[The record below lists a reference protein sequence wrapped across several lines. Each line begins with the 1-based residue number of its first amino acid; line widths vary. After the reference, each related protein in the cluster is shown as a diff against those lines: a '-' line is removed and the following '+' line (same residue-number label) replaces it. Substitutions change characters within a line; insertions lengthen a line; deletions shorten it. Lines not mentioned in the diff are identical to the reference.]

1 MRRLKLL
8 SAITALF
15 GFACGGV
22 LIYPNPLF
30 AHTISHGA
38 FTVRSD
44 RPIDA
49 SIAIALDEAEKRIRK
64 SELYDPDAQFRIFIC
79 NEPWRLWLLT
89 RSAEVGGF
97 ADTIATRNIYLREA
111 SILENRI
118 VPPRGTLAD
127 AEVRTLPYFIAHE
140 ATHIL
145 QSRSYGRLLHMR
157 YPRWLV
163 EGYAD
168 FIAKDGAFDFEENL
182 QLLRA
187 GDRLLSY
194 EDSGLYRRY
203 HLMTAFLIEE
213 RGKSV
218 NELFTAPPDEND
230 VLDFLLR
237 PAPGEKNSAA
247 SPTH

>member
-1 MRRLKLL
+1 
-8 SAITALF
+8 
-15 GFACGGV
+15 
-22 LIYPNPLF
+22 
-30 AHTISHGA
+30 
-38 FTVRSD
+38 
-44 RPIDA
+44 
-49 SIAIALDEAEKRIRK
+49 
-64 SELYDPDAQFRIFIC
+64 
-79 NEPWRLWLLT
+79 
-89 RSAEVGGF
+89 
-97 ADTIATRNIYLREA
+97 
-111 SILENRI
+111 
-118 VPPRGTLAD
+118 
-127 AEVRTLPYFIAHE
+127 
-140 ATHIL
+140 
-145 QSRSYGRLLHMR
+145 MR

-218 NELFTAPPDEND
+218 NDLFAAPPDEND